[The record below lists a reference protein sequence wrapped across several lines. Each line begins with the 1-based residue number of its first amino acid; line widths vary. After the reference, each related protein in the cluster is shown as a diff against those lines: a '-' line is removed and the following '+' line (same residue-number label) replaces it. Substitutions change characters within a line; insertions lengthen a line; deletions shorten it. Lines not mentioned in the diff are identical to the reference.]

1 MIRNN
6 GFMFAPAPLRS
17 PGFAALGQVAPVV
30 VAPPATAVVV
40 QPGVPLAPIVFAAA
54 TILLVT
60 ELAGVTHVVPWLKK
74 VVGLGKGKK

>member
-1 MIRNN
+1 MNQEN
-6 GFMFAPAPLRS
+6 GFMFAPAPFRHPAFLS
-17 PGFAALGQVAPVV
+17 LGQTAPAVPPPPVV
-30 VAPPATAVVV
+30 VVS
-40 QPGVPLAPIVFAAA
+40 PGVELAPIVFAAG